1 MSSENKP
8 TESSQP
14 SSPPQGESIADNNS
28 ETEPRVEAASA
39 NTPIESAEASAAGLA
54 NGATAA
60 SSPARFISFLF
71 LLGVIGLVSII
82 FYWVMAKFIIPLF
95 LAALLVVIF
104 RPVHTWILDKT
115 GGREKLAAA
124 LTTLSILLAV
134 LVPLALLLMMA
145 AAESRDVFN
154 QFSSTKIL
162 KDIQTAR
169 HKMQL
174 DLPNADQ
181 VRDIDE
187 RLSALQL
194 TDTAEFEKLKLH
206 GTNLFEIS
214 QSAAKIAEK
223 QTLQIPSDSDRLADP
238 NETSD
243 DAESPTKTNREA
255 KWSTFCEHLGSL
267 RALQRDLVSNR
278 DPNSDEFN
286 SGLHNYREL
295 LDESQQTFT
304 QFKYDLLG
312 GKTRAFAIEL
322 LNPTEERLRRYSNEG
337 RQFLQKRVLEFGGVA
352 GSIIGSLLIGTA
364 IMLISLYF
372 FLLDGPSMVESFKG
386 LSPLDDAHEQ
396 ELVGEFGSVSRA
408 VVVATLLSALA
419 QGLLAGIGFY
429 FVGLDSIFLLT
440 LLSAVLAMVPFVG
453 AAAVWIPCSL
463 YLYFFDNN
471 LPAAI
476 GLAIYGVAVISMAD
490 NFIKPYILHGETNLH
505 PLLALLSVIGGV
517 AALGPIGILIGP
529 MVVVF
534 LQTLLKI
541 LQREL
546 SLMDGDAK
554 TAG

>member
-14 SSPPQGESIADNNS
+14 ASPSEGESITDQNG
-28 ETEPRVEAASA
+28 ETEPRVETATAS
-39 NTPIESAEASAAGLA
+39 TPVESAEASAAGLA

-104 RPVHTWILDKT
+104 RPVHSWILDKT
-115 GGREKLAAA
+115 GGREKVAAA

-169 HKMQL
+169 HKMKL